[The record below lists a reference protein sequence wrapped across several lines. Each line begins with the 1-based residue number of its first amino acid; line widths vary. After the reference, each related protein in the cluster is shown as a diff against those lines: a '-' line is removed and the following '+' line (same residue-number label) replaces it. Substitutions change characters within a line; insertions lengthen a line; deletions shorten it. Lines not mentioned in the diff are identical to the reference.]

1 MKRQKRRLLSK
12 ACLNNIAFLSRAG
25 SLWHRSADVCAF
37 GGIRLS
43 FERWRP
49 VPQALGIVQTGE
61 AGIAAVSSDQ
71 DWVNHCQ
78 SIPGRHTAL
87 LPVWE
92 TVLWVCIIE

>member
-1 MKRQKRRLLSK
+1 MFVLSAEFDFRLK
-12 ACLNNIAFLSRAG
+12 DG
-25 SLWHRSADVCAF
+25 
-37 GGIRLS
+37 
-43 FERWRP
+43 
-49 VPQALGIVQTGE
+49 VPYAQALGIVQTGE
-61 AGIAAVSSDQ
+61 VGIAAVSSDQ